1 MLIPHGL
8 HLPMGKG
15 SNPGKKPLLEGK
27 KSLMLNP
34 QSSCVLEPPFYL
46 PKKINIK

>member
-15 SNPGKKPLLEGK
+15 SNPA
-27 KSLMLNP
+27 KSPCWKGRNP
-34 QSSCVLEPPFYL
+34 
-46 PKKINIK
+46 